1 MTIANLFTIIRL
13 LLAPILL
20 WAFSTSDRWI
30 VILILS
36 MAAFTDFL
44 DGWVARKFNQI
55 SMLGKILDPIADK
68 LTVGFSLLGLA
79 IWKDF
84 PFWVAIIYFIKE
96 ALQIFGGAYLYYKR
110 AEIQSSN
117 LWGKAGTFLFFTGF
131 FLYFWL
137 ETVGIACIGLGF
149 FVSFIALCTYTKAAL
164 NRK

>member
-68 LTVGFSLLGLA
+68 LTVGFPA
-79 IWKDF
+79 
-84 PFWVAIIYFIKE
+84 
-96 ALQIFGGAYLYYKR
+96 
-110 AEIQSSN
+110 
-117 LWGKAGTFLFFTGF
+117 
-131 FLYFWL
+131 
-137 ETVGIACIGLGF
+137 
-149 FVSFIALCTYTKAAL
+149 
-164 NRK
+164 